1 MAVDSAYIDNVLIK
15 KTVKMNNAIDKLK
28 NK

>member
-1 MAVDSAYIDNVLIK
+1 MVVDSAYIDNVLIK